1 MVNESAGAALEKAWL
16 VSKTGSQAGIRYLLP
31 AGSTKIG
38 RAPDNDVV
46 IQGADNATVSLHH
59 LAIDRESGRILVRDL
74 ESTNGTFLNGERVSE
89 AELHPPVSLR
99 LGTQGP
105 ELSVVLEEPAAAELD
120 STQVISDVPV
130 PAPAPPE
137 PAASAPMSLGP
148 PAALPAAA
156 PAPAAPPSGTY
167 EGLLSEAVERARQA
181 RSQGVADQTMTI
193 MRDALHQALRH
204 TGRRF
209 RVLIFGLCAVLLLVS
224 GAAFWKIR
232 QLNSE
237 KRAIDARIQQIE
249 AKLQKPRDP
258 AEADRLVSEL
268 GEYEDQ
274 AQQLQQNL
282 LYRVGPHPR
291 DFVTDEI
298 RTIMAEFGSEV
309 YSVPPELTERV
320 KHYIEQYQ
328 GPDRPLIEKALG
340 GAARQFGSVKQVLE
354 QQHLPPDL
362 AYVPLVESALGT
374 GQSSAGAAGLWQ
386 FTPATAR
393 AYGLRVDDEID
404 ERLDV
409 RKSTLAACRYLRELI
424 LDFGSGSSVMLAL
437 AAYNLGPTKVK
448 QAVMKSVQD
457 PIKQRNFWY
466 LYRTRS
472 LPAETREYVPKVLA
486 AIIIGR
492 DARQLGF

>member
-1 MVNESAGAALEKAWL
+1 MADGSAGAAPEKAWL
-16 VSKTGSQAGIRYLLP
+16 VSKTGSQAGIRYSLSS
-31 AGSTKIG
+31 GTTTIG

-46 IQGADNATVSLHH
+46 LQGTEAGTVSLHH
-59 LAIDRESGRILVRDL
+59 LTIERDTGRFLLRDL
-74 ESTNGTFLNGERVSE
+74 ESTNGTFLNGERVTE
-89 AELHPPVSLR
+89 VELHPPVSIR

-105 ELSVVLEEPAAAELD
+105 ELSLVLEEPPAAAELD
-120 STQVISDVPV
+120 STQVIAEV
-130 PAPAPPE
+130 PAPA
-137 PAASAPMSLGP
+137 AADAPIPVG
-148 PAALPAAA
+148 AAA
-156 PAPAAPPSGTY
+156 AEVSGTY
-167 EGLLSEAVERARQA
+167 EGLLSDAVERARQA
-181 RSQGVADQTMTI
+181 RSSGVADQTMTI

-209 RVLIFGLCAVLLLVS
+209 RVWIGALAAVLVGVS
-224 GAAFWKIR
+224 GLAGWKIH
-232 QLNSE
+232 QLNAE
-237 KRAIDARIQQIE
+237 KSAIDVRIQQIE
-249 AKLQKPRDP
+249 AKLQRPDNP
-258 AEADRLVSEL
+258 AEADRLVTEL
-268 GEYEDQ
+268 DSYEDQ

-282 LYRVGPHPR
+282 LYRVGPHAH

-298 RTIMAEFGSEV
+298 RTVMAEFGSEV

-328 GPDRPLIEKALG
+328 GKDRPLMERALG
-340 GAARQFGSVKQVLE
+340 SSAPEFALVKQVLE

-374 GQSSAGAAGLWQ
+374 SESSAGAAGLWQ
-386 FTPATAR
+386 FTPATAK
-393 AYGLRVDDEID
+393 AYGLRVDGEVD
-404 ERLDV
+404 ERLDI

-448 QAVMKSVQD
+448 QAVMKTVQD

-472 LPAETREYVPKVLA
+472 LPVETREYVPKVLA